1 MTDSARA
8 LAAAWVAK
16 QGAPK
21 ALVYVAVF
29 LDTMGRNRLL
39 KAFPPEHGEVIAHHM
54 TIYHTNDGG
63 MPPDYAT
70 MPWGR
75 NIPLKVIGHVS
86 DDKAQ
91 AVVIQ
96 APNGAKPVAQRQAHI
111 TISVGPGT
119 KPVYSNSL
127 IQAQWDGPVSGGI
140 VVIGKL
146 GWWDGTKAVFSPP
159 GEP

>member
-1 MTDSARA
+1 MPTQTAVKR
-8 LAAAWVAK
+8 LASLWLFGRK
-16 QGAPK
+16 QQP
-21 ALVYVAVF
+21 VYVAVF
-29 LDTMGRNRLL
+29 LGEMARNRLL
-39 KAFPPEHGEVIAHHM
+39 KAYPPNHSDVIAHHM
-54 TIYHTNDGG
+54 TLWFMGEPT
-63 MPPDYAT
+63 PDFAT

-91 AVVIQ
+91 AVVVQ
-96 APNGAKPVAQRQAHI
+96 APNGAKPAGTQRQAHI

-127 IQAQWDGPVSGGI
+127 IQSQFDGPVSGGI

-159 GEP
+159 EGP